1 MKRYQYLD
9 VARGF
14 GLLLVIISHSC
25 GLSRFLINYYIP
37 LFFVVSGYIYK
48 EGRSYKENI
57 EHKAKRL
64 LIPYFGYSA
73 VLLAVYVLM
82 GRTLAE
88 TKASAFGILYSR
100 YCLYDT
106 TVVKDNVYL
115 FTVANGA
122 MWYLTA
128 FFVTSLLFY
137 RIAFFAASLVY
148 HLVIDRCLSDRKFL
162 IGTLI
167 VLTAIT
173 MALADIPVLLPWSID
188 LACVGT
194 IFMIAGT
201 LLGRAQF
208 FEKKWNIPLIAAVF
222 VIYILTSC
230 LDPGINM
237 SIREYGIY
245 GAFSV
250 PFFIIVGLTG
260 SLLCIWFGK
269 LIENTAPGRFIA
281 YVGKNTIFLL
291 AFHIFALEV
300 VERIASKFIAIPVPG
315 GAVVPFVLYHALR
328 ITAAVLGCLAF
339 SEILNRLKKR
349 LRRKT
354 R

>member
-1 MKRYQYLD
+1 M
-9 VARGF
+9 
-14 GLLLVIISHSC
+14 LVIISHSC

-128 FFVTSLLFY
+128 FLQRV
-137 RIAFFAASLVY
+137 
-148 HLVIDRCLSDRKFL
+148 LS
-162 IGTLI
+162 II
-167 VLTAIT
+167 WSLTA
-173 MALADIPVLLPWSID
+173 
-188 LACVGT
+188 
-194 IFMIAGT
+194 
-201 LLGRAQF
+201 
-208 FEKKWNIPLIAAVF
+208 
-222 VIYILTSC
+222 
-230 LDPGINM
+230 
-237 SIREYGIY
+237 
-245 GAFSV
+245 AF
-250 PFFIIVGLTG
+250 LTG
-260 SLLCIWFGK
+260 NF
-269 LIENTAPGRFIA
+269 
-281 YVGKNTIFLL
+281 
-291 AFHIFALEV
+291 
-300 VERIASKFIAIPVPG
+300 
-315 GAVVPFVLYHALR
+315 
-328 ITAAVLGCLAF
+328 
-339 SEILNRLKKR
+339 
-349 LRRKT
+349 
-354 R
+354 